1 MTIDTNAL
9 RKRIEARRKALGGDT
24 YAHAKPGEKWRDVRR
39 PTKLLVEA
47 DVLEE
52 LLDVYGRYQGLL
64 K

>member
-1 MTIDTNAL
+1 MKIDIKTL
-9 RKRIEARRKALGGDT
+9 RDRIEARRKALCGDT

-39 PTKLLVEA
+39 TTKLLVEV

-52 LLDVYGRYQGLL
+52 LLDVYGRYRGLL